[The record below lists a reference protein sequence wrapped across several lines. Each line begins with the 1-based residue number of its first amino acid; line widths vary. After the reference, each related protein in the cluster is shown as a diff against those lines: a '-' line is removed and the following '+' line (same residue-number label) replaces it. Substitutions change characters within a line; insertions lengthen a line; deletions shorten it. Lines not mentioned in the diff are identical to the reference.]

1 MSPVILFALILLL
14 AFGAVTWVLRP
25 TKSEADIERHLSAI
39 GSKYTVDPS
48 GTTILKHEPL
58 SSVPLVN
65 NILLYVPGAQKLRLF
80 ISQAGLTWTVGTVI
94 FGSLLACFL
103 VAWLGSLL
111 TSVSSLFALAAG
123 LIAGALPCGYLCMK
137 RMARFRRF
145 ESLLPETVDLMS
157 RALKAG
163 HAVTAAIEMVSQ
175 EIEEPVASEFKIV
188 FEEQN
193 LGLPVR
199 EAMLN
204 LAERV
209 PLDDVLFLITAI
221 LVQKETGGNLAE
233 VLDKTA
239 ALLRD
244 RMRLKGQ
251 LRIYTA
257 QGRLTGWFLSL
268 LPFIMFALINLINHS
283 YEKSLWT
290 DPLGRHIVYAGLIM
304 MAIGIF
310 LIRKIVNIKV

>member
-1 MSPVILFALILLL
+1 MSPLILFCLILLL
-14 AFGAVTWVLRP
+14 AFGAIIWVLKP
-25 TKSEADIERHLSAI
+25 TKAESNVQRHLSAI

-65 NILLYVPGAQKLRLF
+65 DILRHVPGAQKLRLF
-80 ISQAGLTWTVGTVI
+80 ISQAGMTWAVGTVI
-94 FGSLLACFL
+94 FGSSLAFFL
-103 VAWLGSLL
+103 VAWLCSLL
-111 TSVSSLFALAAG
+111 TSVFMLSLVAG
-123 LIAGALPCGYLCMK
+123 LIAGALPSLYLYVK
-137 RMARFRRF
+137 RTARFSRF
-145 ESLLPETVDLMS
+145 EKLLPETVDLMS

-163 HAVTAAIEMVSQ
+163 HAVTVAIEMVSQ
-175 EIEEPVASEFKIV
+175 EITDPVGAEFKIV

-193 LGLPVR
+193 LGLPMR

-204 LAERV
+204 LGERV

-233 VLDKTA
+233 ILDKTA
-239 ALLRD
+239 ALLRE
-244 RMRLKGQ
+244 RTRLRGQ

-268 LPFIMFALINLINHS
+268 LPFIIFGLINLVNHA
-283 YEKSLWT
+283 YEKTLWT
-290 DPLGRHIVYAGLIM
+290 DPLGRHIVYGGLIM
-304 MAIGIF
+304 MTIGVF

>member
-1 MSPVILFALILLL
+1 MSPVILFGLILLI
-14 AFGAVTWVLRP
+14 AFGAVLWVLKP
-25 TKSEADIERHLSAI
+25 TKAEADVQRHLSAI

-65 NILLYVPGAQKLRLF
+65 DILQHVPGAPKLRLF
-80 ISQAGLTWTVGTVI
+80 ISQAGMTWTVGTVI
-94 FGSLLACFL
+94 FGSLLAFFL
-103 VAWLGSLL
+103 VAWIGSLL
-111 TSVSSLFALAAG
+111 TSVFLFAFAVG
-123 LIAGALPCGYLCMK
+123 LIAGALPYGYLYAK
-137 RMARFRRF
+137 RMIRFKRF
-145 ESLLPETVDLMS
+145 EQLLPETVDLMS

-163 HAVTAAIEMVSQ
+163 HSVTAAIEMVSQ
-175 EIEEPVASEFKIV
+175 EIAEPVASEFKIV

-193 LGLPVR
+193 LGLPMR

-204 LAERV
+204 LGERV

-233 VLDKTA
+233 ILDKTA

-244 RMRLKGQ
+244 RMRLRGQ

-268 LPFIMFALINLINHS
+268 LPFIMFGLINLVNHA
-283 YEKSLWT
+283 YEKTLWT

-304 MAIGIF
+304 MLIGVL